1 MFERAD
7 FARYTKHSKL
17 RRANQSGH
25 GLLCDMSDQQVAI
38 PTMAVNLIRVM
49 IIMLTI
55 DPPLVDT
62 VADEVN
68 SE

>member
-7 FARYTKHSKL
+7 FARYTKHSKW

-25 GLLCDMSDQQVAI
+25 GLLCHMSDRQV
-38 PTMAVNLIRVM
+38 AVNLIRVM
-49 IIMLTI
+49 SMMLTI

-62 VADEVN
+62 GVADEVPVN